1 MFTST
6 NSSMFSKSELWLNL
20 GCDSKIVK
28 NEDEVLS
35 CCEVD
40 LPLSRCR
47 MFQLR
52 PPSVRPVVSGPGPD
66 VNTAPVFVLARPS
79 QETSPVW
86 PLCIPKHTYPMAI
99 DECRPSKQSKYFTR
113 TSMFRKDFRGRFHVL
128 DLIWGSR
135 LKGAGGSDLYVFSL
149 PAPLFQRSVDVD
161 ILLMFEVDLGW
172 RMNNSTP
179 TNAECNVFSAMKNT
193 VHEHVV

>member
-1 MFTST
+1 M
-6 NSSMFSKSELWLNL
+6 K
-20 GCDSKIVK
+20 C
-28 NEDEVLS
+28 

-179 TNAECNVFSAMKNT
+179 ANAECNVFSAMKNT
-193 VHEHVV
+193 VHEHVVQYLSLFARWTFTD